1 MKPTLVLIGLAV
13 LAGIMAPHIAVA
25 QRGYDRGQFDARM
38 NVLERSM
45 AELSLQLERLKA
57 SNQALERKL
66 DAMRANFDQRLEGLE
81 RRPAPAGRARP

>member
-1 MKPTLVLIGLAV
+1 
-13 LAGIMAPHIAVA
+13 
-25 QRGYDRGQFDARM
+25 M

-57 SNQALERKL
+57 SNQELERKL

-81 RRPAPAGRARP
+81 RRSAPAGRARP